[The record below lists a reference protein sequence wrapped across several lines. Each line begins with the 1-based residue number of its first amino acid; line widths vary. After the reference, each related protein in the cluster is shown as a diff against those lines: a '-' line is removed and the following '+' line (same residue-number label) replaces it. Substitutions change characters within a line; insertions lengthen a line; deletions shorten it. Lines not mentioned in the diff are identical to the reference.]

1 MNTNKKNNA
10 PIFGGLIKKS
20 VFAGSLIVIIIAILG
35 LFGYIP
41 GLGFLGSIR
50 SDYIPMAPSTAISFL
65 LLSIIL
71 IMHTLDFLR
80 RRIRFFAALIPAVVA
95 IFGFIKWIEY
105 YASVETSFEES
116 IIRVSGKI
124 GDIPIGIMSPSTGAL
139 FFLSGIIMILL
150 IFQKTW
156 GKYTIFFGHST
167 GILGSILFVSSL
179 IFMIAYLYG
188 QPLLYDLGK
197 TVPMAITTA
206 IAFLFLGIALISTVG
221 VDYSPLLFFSGPS
234 IKSRILRIFVPLITL
249 IIFVINILTKIIQNI
264 FEIND
269 ALIMGLLVVFFTVLS
284 GFIIF
289 RLGHSIGNS
298 LDKAQEEISNIAK
311 FPSENPNPVM
321 RIKEGGKIIYSNRPG
336 TNLIKSLELKVGS
349 KTPKILYDT
358 VIRLFREKNSKSE
371 LLNIQINDEV
381 YEFIINPV
389 SGTDYANLY
398 GRNVTERNKILEML
412 KTSNTELQQF
422 AYVASHD
429 LQEPLRIIVS
439 YVQLLARKYKDKLD
453 SDANDYMGFIE
464 DRVTRMQNM
473 INDLLVFSRVST
485 RAKSFKKSSLEELLD
500 DAISNLEI
508 LIKER
513 GATIKMDKLPT
524 VSVDPSQ
531 FIRVFQNL
539 IENAIKFRG
548 KEPLIINIKAQKERD
563 RWRVSVT
570 DNGIGI
576 ESQYFDRI
584 FEIFQT
590 LHPKDKYPGTGI
602 GLAICKRIIERHGGK
617 IWLESKFGEGTTF
630 YFTIPIKKG

>member
-1 MNTNKKNNA
+1 
-10 PIFGGLIKKS
+10 
-20 VFAGSLIVIIIAILG
+20 
-35 LFGYIP
+35 
-41 GLGFLGSIR
+41 
-50 SDYIPMAPSTAISFL
+50 
-65 LLSIIL
+65 
-71 IMHTLDFLR
+71 
-80 RRIRFFAALIPAVVA
+80 
-95 IFGFIKWIEY
+95 
-105 YASVETSFEES
+105 
-116 IIRVSGKI
+116 
-124 GDIPIGIMSPSTGAL
+124 
-139 FFLSGIIMILL
+139 
-150 IFQKTW
+150 
-156 GKYTIFFGHST
+156 
-167 GILGSILFVSSL
+167 
-179 IFMIAYLYG
+179 MIAYLYG

-234 IKSRILRIFVPLITL
+234 IKSRILRIFVPLVTL
-249 IIFVINILTKIIQNI
+249 IIFIINILTKIIQNI

-439 YVQLLARKYKDKLD
+439 YVQLR
-453 SDANDYMGFIE
+453 
-464 DRVTRMQNM
+464 
-473 INDLLVFSRVST
+473 
-485 RAKSFKKSSLEELLD
+485 SFHID
-500 DAISNLEI
+500 WHN
-508 LIKER
+508 
-513 GATIKMDKLPT
+513 
-524 VSVDPSQ
+524 Q
-531 FIRVFQNL
+531 C
-539 IENAIKFRG
+539 
-548 KEPLIINIKAQKERD
+548 
-563 RWRVSVT
+563 
-570 DNGIGI
+570 
-576 ESQYFDRI
+576 
-584 FEIFQT
+584 
-590 LHPKDKYPGTGI
+590 H
-602 GLAICKRIIERHGGK
+602 
-617 IWLESKFGEGTTF
+617 
-630 YFTIPIKKG
+630 